1 MTWKLLRYDWL
12 MNWKLLALFLVF
24 FLVLMGKEPVGGTH
38 GEFLALSAIMGSLLP
53 LVVIARED
61 RFRARDVIAAL
72 PLRRRA
78 VVRAR
83 YLGGFLLAGGLVALV
98 IALQWALYPERP
110 QTATLLAPGNLA
122 FAASAAAL
130 FLGAIMPLVFRF
142 GWAGLLIFLA
152 ATQLLGTLLLFAS
165 SSSGGVRD
173 GVGSLIRSLQSLR
186 AGTGDPAFYLLLT
199 MGLALAVF
207 GSYRLSARFFERSD
221 L

>member
-24 FLVLMGKEPVGGTH
+24 FLAMLGREPVGGTH
-38 GEFLALSAIMGSLLP
+38 GEFLALSAVMGSILP

-61 RFRARDVIAAL
+61 RFQAREVLAAL
-72 PLRRRA
+72 PLRRREA
-78 VVRAR
+78 VRAR

-122 FAASAAAL
+122 FAASAGAL
-130 FLGAIMPLVFRF
+130 FLSAIMPLIFRF
-142 GWAGLLIFLA
+142 GLAGLLVFLA

-165 SSSGGVRD
+165 SSSGGVR
-173 GVGSLIRSLQSLR
+173 GGIGALTRSLQNMR
-186 AGTGDPAFYLLLT
+186 AGAGEPAFYLLLALV
-199 MGLALAVF
+199 LALAVF
-207 GSYRLSARFFERSD
+207 GSFRLSARFFEGRD